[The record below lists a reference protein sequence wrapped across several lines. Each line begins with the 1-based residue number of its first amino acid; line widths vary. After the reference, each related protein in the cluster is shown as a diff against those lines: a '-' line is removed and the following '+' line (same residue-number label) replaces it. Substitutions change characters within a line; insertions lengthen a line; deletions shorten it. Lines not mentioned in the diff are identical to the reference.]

1 MQTST
6 HSPPSPTFPVRV
18 LVVGGAGYIGSHMVK
33 HLLRQGCNVVTYDNL
48 STGYRDAV
56 LGGEFVLGD
65 LADKAALETLFG
77 THRFDGV
84 MHFAS
89 CIQVGESVI
98 EPARY
103 YENNVTNTLNLL
115 NIMVKHQVRCFI
127 FSSTAAVYGE
137 PQYVPIDEAHPKAP
151 INPYGRS
158 KWMVEQILE
167 DYDRAYGL
175 KSIAL
180 RYFNAAG
187 ADPDGQLGERHEPE
201 THLIPLV
208 LQAASGRRPHISV
221 FGRDYDT
228 PDGTCIRDYIH
239 VTDLCGAHWLA
250 LQELMS
256 GSNSAAYN
264 LGNGQG
270 FSVQQVIDAA
280 RQATGGDIRTNDGTR
295 REGDPA
301 RLVADASVARA
312 ELGWQPVRFEL
323 ETIIEDSGVG
333 KKEPLLNLITCRPCS
348 PSPKTSTTTANSW
361 RRSPGRTSRYATSK
375 LTWASPGPSSS
386 QSR

>member
-1 MQTST
+1 MAS
-6 HSPPSPTFPVRV
+6 SPSV

-33 HLLRQGCNVVTYDNL
+33 HLLRQGCDVVTYDNL

-56 LGGEFVLGD
+56 LGGQFVLGD
-65 LADKAALETLFG
+65 LADQAALETLFS

-84 MHFAS
+84 LHFAS
-89 CIQVGESVI
+89 FIQVGESVK
-98 EPARY
+98 EPAKY

-115 NIMVKHQVRCFI
+115 NAMVKHDVRRFI

-137 PQYVPIDEAHPKAP
+137 PQYVPIDETHPRQP
-151 INPYGRS
+151 INPYGKT
-158 KWMVEQILE
+158 KWMVEQILQ

-187 ADPDGQLGERHEPE
+187 ADPEGELGERHEPE

-239 VTDLCGAHWLA
+239 VTDLAEAHWLA
-250 LQELMS
+250 LQRLLA
-256 GSNSAAYN
+256 GADSAAYN
-264 LGNGQG
+264 LGNGNG
-270 FSVQQVIDAA
+270 FSVQEVIDAA
-280 RQATGGDIRTNDGTR
+280 QKVTLRKIAVNDSPR

-301 RLVADASVARA
+301 RLVANSQAARNA
-312 ELGWQPVRFEL
+312 LNWQPARHDLDTIIQDAWRFE
-323 ETIIEDSGVG
+323 SG
-333 KKEPLLNLITCRPCS
+333 R
-348 PSPKTSTTTANSW
+348 
-361 RRSPGRTSRYATSK
+361 
-375 LTWASPGPSSS
+375 
-386 QSR
+386 

>member
-1 MQTST
+1 MTST
-6 HSPPSPTFPVRV
+6 HAPQNPPLNL
-18 LVVGGAGYIGSHMVK
+18 LVVDGAGYIGSHMVK
-33 HLLRQGCNVVTYDNL
+33 HLLRRGCNVVTFDNL

-65 LADKAALETLFG
+65 LADRAALDALFAR
-77 THRFDGV
+77 HAFDAV
-84 MHFAS
+84 FHFAS
-89 CIQVGESVI
+89 SIQVGESVKA
-98 EPARY
+98 PAKY
-103 YENNVTNTLNLL
+103 YANNVVNTLNLL
-115 NIMVKHQVRCFI
+115 DVMVKHRVKRFV

-137 PQYVPIDEAHPKAP
+137 PAYTPIDEAHPKQP
-151 INPYGRS
+151 INPYGKT
-158 KWMVEQILE
+158 KWMVEQILD

-187 ADPDGQLGERHEPE
+187 ADPEGELGERHDPE

-239 VTDLCGAHWLA
+239 VTDLADAHWLA
-250 LQELMS
+250 LQRLLA
-256 GSNSAAYN
+256 GAPSAAYN
-264 LGNGQG
+264 LGNGNG

-280 RQATGGDIRTNDGTR
+280 ARVTGRPIPVIDAPR

-301 RLVADASVARA
+301 RLVADGTTARRD
-312 ELGWQPVRFEL
+312 LGWQPTRIDL
-323 ETIIEDSGVG
+323 KTLIEDAWKWELKVRPGSLI
-333 KKEPLLNLITCRPCS
+333 ELN
-348 PSPKTSTTTANSW
+348 
-361 RRSPGRTSRYATSK
+361 
-375 LTWASPGPSSS
+375 
-386 QSR
+386 